1 MFGFVSDSI
10 VVRIES
16 LYVMDRNA
24 TTMEKKSRN
33 TLIKNEWRTY
43 RERERRKRKVP
54 QRNCKE

>member
-1 MFGFVSDSI
+1 MFVFVSDSI

-16 LYVMDRNA
+16 LYVRDRNA

-33 TLIKNEWRTY
+33 TLIRNEWRTY
-43 RERERRKRKVP
+43 RKSERRKRKVP

>member
-1 MFGFVSDSI
+1 MFVFVSDSI

-16 LYVMDRNA
+16 LYAIDRNA

-33 TLIKNEWRTY
+33 TLIRNEWRTY
-43 RERERRKRKVP
+43 RKRERRKKKIP